1 MKRHDVDSYWEEDN
15 FNGSEKYHHMREV
28 PDGDWV
34 EYDLAEEMLEVLK
47 KTHSYLTLPVSEID
61 LAARIQ
67 ERADV
72 IAALTLII
80 AKAEE
85 E

>member
-15 FNGSEKYHHMREV
+15 FNGSEKYHYMREA

>member
-15 FNGSEKYHHMREV
+15 FNGSEKYYYMREA